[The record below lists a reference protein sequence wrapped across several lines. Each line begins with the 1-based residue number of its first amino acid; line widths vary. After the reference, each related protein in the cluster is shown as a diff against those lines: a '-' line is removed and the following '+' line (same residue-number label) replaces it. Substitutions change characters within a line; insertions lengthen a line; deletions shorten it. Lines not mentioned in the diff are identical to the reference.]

1 MTPVLFPQVIRK
13 MGQYLKMSVVVPE
26 EYLQG
31 FTKADN
37 TFLYQL
43 VFDPLQR
50 KVVPLNPYPEHLDP
64 ATLSY
69 AGLYPSDCLTVCLSV
84 CHIMQRNSVK
94 EVTRTTFSTLEYQ
107 SVYSL

>member
-1 MTPVLFPQVIRK
+1 MKRQKRMRRKRQCARTLYRIQGMNPVLFPQVIQK
-13 MGQYLKMSVVVPE
+13 MGQYLKMSVAVPE

-64 ATLSY
+64 STLSY
-69 AGLYPSDCLTVCLSV
+69 AGLYPSV
-84 CHIMQRNSVK
+84 
-94 EVTRTTFSTLEYQ
+94 
-107 SVYSL
+107 

>member
-1 MTPVLFPQVIRK
+1 

-69 AGLYPSDCLTVCLSV
+69 AGLYPSDCLTV
-84 CHIMQRNSVK
+84 
-94 EVTRTTFSTLEYQ
+94 
-107 SVYSL
+107 